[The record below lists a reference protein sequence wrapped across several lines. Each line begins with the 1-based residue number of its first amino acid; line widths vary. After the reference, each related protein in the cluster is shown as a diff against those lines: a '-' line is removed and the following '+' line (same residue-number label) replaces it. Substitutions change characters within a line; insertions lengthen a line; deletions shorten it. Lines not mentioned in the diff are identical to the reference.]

1 MFRSIHQT
9 GAKSP
14 TDQIPKRREEIW
26 APPLAATVYRIDKV
40 ERYVAAEQTD
50 VVNGFERLHN
60 ANIVSG
66 NDLSKGVL

>member
-14 TDQIPKRREEIW
+14 TDQIPERGEKIW

-66 NDLSKGVL
+66 NNLGKGVL